1 MGAVDAR
8 WRDLGGPWRDGF
20 IARRLDSLSVHGPD
34 LFAPL
39 TRLLVQFGG
48 GVPEL
53 VDLRAVRFKVG
64 NVLASSAPPAFAVVE
79 PLKNSPKRY
88 WFALAAL
95 LTGEVEKLLI
105 EHGDRTRHGYLLYQR
120 QI

>member
-39 TRLLVQFGG
+39 TRLLVLFGG

-53 VDLRAVRFKVG
+53 LDLRAVRFKVG
-64 NVLASSAPPAFAVVE
+64 NVLASSAPPAFAAVE
-79 PLKNSPKRY
+79 PFKDPAKHY
-88 WFALAAL
+88 WFFLAAV

-105 EHGDRTRHGYLLYQR
+105 KHGDRTRHRYLTY
-120 QI
+120 